1 MVTQRLKVGNNTATT
16 IASACHTIEALWEP
30 AQLIAL
36 KLANP
41 HRDTN
46 SGTHSASAPATPISL
61 SETEQL
67 DDIASWLTIA
77 ATACGMTYADA
88 INSKPEKLAGYTAQ
102 KAEYLAT
109 LVDAAEWQR
118 DATQSAATIKQI
130 CDISKPVQKW
140 RGIKV
145 RWEPTQ
151 IATLLT
157 NLTGKPISASRLRR
171 AHADGR
177 ILTEKGQVTL
187 GDVAHIIK

>member
-1 MVTQRLKVGNNTATT
+1 MTNNTATT
-16 IASACHTIEALWEP
+16 IASACHTIESLWEP

-36 KLANP
+36 KLAN
-41 HRDTN
+41 
-46 SGTHSASAPATPISL
+46 THKDSTGDSHTASTPVTPISL
-61 SETEQL
+61 SKTEQL

-77 ATACGMTYADA
+77 ATACGMTYASA
-88 INSKPEKLAGYTAQ
+88 INSKPERLASYTAR
-102 KAEYLAT
+102 KAGYLAT

-118 DATQSAATIKQI
+118 DAVQAVATIKRI
-130 CDISKPVQKW
+130 CDISQPVQKW

-157 NLTGKPISASRLRR
+157 NLTGKPVSAGRIRR

-177 ILTEKGQVTL
+177 IKTSGGQVVL
-187 GDVAHIIK
+187 GEIAEIVKKN